1 MQRMKEVCLKS
12 ATDPPNL
19 LIRPRDVANAGFA
32 SHLNQVL
39 WRIYIPNKSTD
50 RVRKLYMLL
59 LVIGIEN
66 VMSQGIQQTSL
77 S

>member
-1 MQRMKEVCLKS
+1 MQRMKEVGLKC

-50 RVRKLYMLL
+50 SEKMIHITSGDRNRKCY
-59 LVIGIEN
+59 EPRN
-66 VMSQGIQQTSL
+66 TADFN
-77 S
+77 